1 MTMKLAHAP
10 WRRSKSVLLS
20 LAALLLTMQP
30 SAAAEDVVD
39 LWVEILHNSDAESE
53 LVNAGTGLEDFG
65 GVARFSTLVG
75 QLRLEALQVKKD
87 DDKAKRIS
95 LTLCSGDN
103 FLAGP
108 EFSASLD
115 AGVPFFE
122 TIAIDR
128 IRYDALGLGNH
139 EFDFGPDIL
148 ADFIAGSVRPG
159 TLFLSA
165 NLDFSGEPRLQDLV
179 DRGRIGASRIV
190 QKGSYEIGIIGAITP
205 TLDVI
210 SSPRNVTA
218 SDVLLAVQAEIDR
231 LESYGVNKIILISHM
246 EDIAGDLALAN
257 QLRGVDV
264 MIAGG
269 SDELLANPGDLLIPG
284 DGPAYGPYPIMTTD
298 ADGATIPV
306 VTTTGI
312 YTYVGR
318 LVVGF
323 DEQGNVIDI
332 DDERSGPLRVAGG
345 DNIDAVKPD
354 PVLQALVVEPVAES
368 LAGLAAHVV
377 GISEVALDGR
387 RTEVRAVETNE
398 GNLVADSLFTTA
410 TALAADFGMP
420 VPDVALQN
428 GGGIRNNDFRGP
440 GNISRLDTFEM
451 APFANFVAI
460 VPGISRDQFKEI
472 LENAVSRVDGSVP
485 GGTGRFAQISGFS
498 MTWDAAGT
506 PQQLASD
513 GTVVTPGTR
522 VQNVSLDDGTPIIV
536 AGTVV
541 PGAALTIA
549 TIDFLAIGG
558 DEYPFRGAPFK
569 RVGVTYQQA
578 LENHIEMTLGG
589 LITAA
594 DYPEGGEGRI
604 TRIN

>member
-179 DRGRIGASRIV
+179 DRGRIGASSVV